1 MQISL
6 VHCGETRPKYQFA
19 VSLQKSDEAGAAEFL
34 QVHQN
39 LSAQCF
45 VQIMEEDGL
54 HIQQI
59 DQDYVSG
66 HTRYFADILPI
77 TEKVCVYLK
86 SIALWAKEQGCSC
99 DLAMNLILMHAYFHY
114 WEYKQP
120 VPAARLYTV
129 PMLQAGPFK
138 IGKTGIA
145 ALSEIAA
152 NAFVWG
158 LWDADFLR
166 IRTQWQMETEQETS

>member
-1 MQISL
+1 M
-6 VHCGETRPKYQFA
+6 
-19 VSLQKSDEAGAAEFL
+19 
-34 QVHQN
+34 
-39 LSAQCF
+39 
-45 VQIMEEDGL
+45 
-54 HIQQI
+54 
-59 DQDYVSG
+59 SG
-66 HTRYFADILPI
+66 HTRYFADILPK
-77 TEKVCVYLK
+77 TGKVCVYLK

-120 VPAARLYTV
+120 VPAARLYTI

-166 IRTQWQMETEQETS
+166 IRT